1 VDTIESMIT
10 DIGATTQ
17 EARDISNKSREIVSQ
32 IIKGNTLEDGVK
44 KRCIIT
50 TGDPSFKDLIVF
62 KHNPVKEGI
71 KAIKQSCTI
80 YTDIR
85 MVQVGIVKKGHT
97 CKIECALDYGEN
109 IAEEKQITRTSAGF
123 LAIGRQLNHNIIIIG
138 NAPSAAITIND
149 MIKQEIIKPAL
160 VIATPV
166 GFVNASNS
174 KEYIRNL
181 SIPSITSIGTRG
193 GTPIAVAIINEII
206 NRIQI

>member
-1 VDTIESMIT
+1 MDTIKNMTT

-17 EARDISNKSREIVSQ
+17 EARDISNKSRDIVSQ
-32 IIKGNTLEDGVK
+32 IIKGNTIEDGIK
-44 KRCIIT
+44 KRCIIA

-71 KAIKQSCTI
+71 KAIKQSCTM
-80 YTDIR
+80 YTDIH
-85 MVQVGIVKKGHT
+85 MVQIGILKKGHN
-97 CKIECALDYGEN
+97 CKIECALDYGRN

-123 LAIGRQLNHNIIIIG
+123 LALGERLDHSIIIIG
-138 NAPSAAITIND
+138 NAPSAAITINN
-149 MIKQEIIKPAL
+149 MVKHEIIKPSL

-181 SIPSITSIGTRG
+181 DIPSITSIGTRG